1 MRLELCSFPVT
12 NLIFDD
18 KTRYKDGTLYLSKEA
33 AMGLLMEDKRIN
45 EVDLDIVHPGDEVR
59 IVGVRSVS
67 EPRIKAAG
75 PGCVFPGIMCPPA
88 TVGEGVT
95 HRLSNMAIV
104 SSANYKSE
112 MRSGTGA
119 PSASFLD
126 MWGAGAE
133 ITPFGSTHNVVLSM
147 NLADGLSEPDA
158 HDAIQNAQFRLGHH
172 IAETTLGLIAPQKE
186 VFELA
191 TASPSLPRVVYV
203 LICVVTQFTP
213 HAGHTLYG
221 QGLQESSPTLMHP
234 NEFFDGAV
242 TRDARHGQSNYP
254 FNWHWLNHPI
264 IKGLY
269 QNHGKTLNFL
279 GVIFHRTSFTTHAGK
294 EVGAILVAQMAKMLG
309 AQAAVVTRMGTSGNK
324 FVDAMLNVQALEQK
338 GIKTVFVT
346 PEYGGQRGDEL
357 PLIFTVPEADAIIS
371 TGSQER
377 PINLTAPKRV
387 IGPPG
392 QTVLLDLDRTPG
404 RTPPPADTPLSL
416 DGWDRISAGIDWW
429 GGNYF
434 RCLEF

>member
-1 MRLELCSFPVT
+1 MRLELCSFPVK
-12 NLIFDD
+12 NIVFNGQSAY
-18 KTRYKDGTLYLSKEA
+18 RDGVVSLSRPA
-33 AMGLLMEDKRIN
+33 AVALLKEDKRIG

-59 IVGVRSVS
+59 IVAVRGIS
-67 EPRIKAAG
+67 EPRIKSSG

-88 TVGEGVT
+88 TAGEGVT
-95 HRLSNMAIV
+95 HRLADTAIV
-104 SSANYKSE
+104 TTAYYGSQ

-133 ITPFGSTHNVVLSM
+133 VTPFGATHNVVMSL
-147 NLADGLSEPDA
+147 NLVDGLSEPDA
-158 HDAIQNAQFRLGHH
+158 HDAIQGAQFKLGQHL
-172 IAETTLGLIAPQKE
+172 AATTLGLEAPQKE
-186 VFELA
+186 VFELTPVDPA
-191 TASPSLPRVVYV
+191 LPRVVYV
-203 LICVVTQFTP
+203 LICVTTQFTP
-213 HAGHTLYG
+213 HPGHSLYG

-242 TRDARHGQSNYP
+242 VRDARHGQSNYP
-254 FNWHWLNHPI
+254 MNWHWLNQPI

-279 GVIFHRTSFTTHAGK
+279 GVIFHRTSFTTHTGK
-294 EVGAILVAQMAKMLG
+294 EVGALLVAQMARMIG

-357 PLIFTVPEADAIIS
+357 PLIYTVPQADAIIS

-377 PINLTAPKRV
+377 PINVSAPKRV

-392 QTVLLDLDRTPG
+392 HAELLDLDRTPG
-404 RTPPPADTPLSL
+404 RNPPPADTALAL
-416 DGWDRISAGIDWW
+416 DGWDRISGGIDWW

-434 RCLEF
+434 KCVEY